1 MAWIRTVSPSSLPT
15 GERADLVAAHRY
27 MREVGGIGVVANIVR
42 LFSLRPASMRRMIR
56 TWELAMW
63 MGEEPRANRELVAA
77 MVSRINQCVY

>member
-1 MAWIRTVSPSSLPT
+1 MAWVTTMSPAEGGPEL
-15 GERADLVAAHRY
+15 AAVFGY
-27 MREVGGIGVVANIVR
+27 MREVAGIGVVANIMR

-63 MGEEPRANRELVAA
+63 MGDEPRTTRELLAA